1 MAIGRYGKTGNPA
14 QRAELAAKAYSMA
27 LKGETYTAIGKAL
40 GVSRTT
46 VATLCS
52 EYVTELTVPLADD
65 MRKREDDKLNR
76 LEALAWKL
84 LADKH
89 IAYQHGKV
97 VMLDGSAIEDTEPV
111 FKAIDR
117 VLKVSERRSKLWGI
131 DMPTKSEHTIR
142 TDSVVD
148 DSILALVAEMEAK
161 NQADRMSSE

>member
-1 MAIGRYGKTGNPA
+1 MPKKYGKLGNPA
-14 QRAELAAKAYSMA
+14 QRAAIRAEAYAMS
-27 LKGETYTAIGKAL
+27 LKGMTNVAIGTEF
-40 GVSRTT
+40 GVSRE
-46 VATLCS
+46 AIRLLLK
-52 EYVTELTVPLADD
+52 EYIAELTVPLAED